1 MLRFLLLLGCIS
13 LSYAQSPGSFSQSKK
28 IAAQLFQKHPQTI
41 YCQCSYEDKEVNL
54 SSCGMQA
61 ADSIKRAHRIEW
73 EHIMAAEH
81 FGQQFAC
88 WRELLCEDKH
98 GKPYKGRRCCEK
110 IDEQFRHVEAELYN
124 LWPEVGVVNQARSNY
139 RFSVLPEQPDYLG
152 CTMKIDKKLRRAE
165 PPDSAKGVVAR
176 AYLFMAEHYGLSLSS
191 SQRQLFL
198 VWNKTFSPSSWEKQW
213 ALHVAAIEGY
223 ENPYIINWQENASLR
238 MASR

>member
-1 MLRFLLLLGCIS
+1 MFRFLFLVCFIS

-28 IAAQLFQKHPQTI
+28 IAAQLFQQHPQTI

-54 SSCGMQA
+54 ASCSMQT

-88 WRELLCEDKH
+88 WRKPLCADNQ
-98 GKPYKGRRCCEK
+98 GRPYKGRRCCEK
-110 IDEQFRHVEAELYN
+110 IDAQFRHVESELYN

-139 RFSVLPEQPDYLG
+139 RFGMLPAAPDYLG
-152 CTMKIDKKLRRAE
+152 CAMKIDPKLRRAE

-176 AYLFMAEHYGLSLSS
+176 AYLFMAEHYELSLSA
-191 SQRQLFL
+191 SQRQLFTA
-198 VWNKTFSPSSWEKQW
+198 WNKAFAPSSWEKQW
-213 ALHVAAIEGY
+213 ALHVASIEGY
-223 ENPYIINWQENASLR
+223 ENHYINHWQENI
-238 MASR
+238 

>member
-1 MLRFLLLLGCIS
+1 MFRFLFLVCFIS
-13 LSYAQSPGSFSQSKK
+13 LSCAQSPSSFSQSKK
-28 IAAQLFQKHPQTI
+28 IAARLFQQHPQTI

-54 SSCGMQA
+54 ASCSMQA

-88 WRELLCEDKH
+88 WREPICEDNQ

-110 IDEQFRHVEAELYN
+110 VDERFRHVESELYN
-124 LWPEVGVVNQARSNY
+124 LWPEVGLVNQARSNY
-139 RFSVLPEQPDYLG
+139 RFGVLPKQTDYLG
-152 CTMKIDKKLRRAE
+152 CAMKIDQKLRRAE

-176 AYLFMAEHYGLSLSS
+176 AYLFMAEHYGLSLSP
-191 SQRQLFL
+191 SQNQLFMA
-198 VWNKTFSPSSWEKQW
+198 WNQKFAPSPWEKEW
-213 ALHVAAIEGY
+213 ALHVASIEGY
-223 ENPYIINWQENASLR
+223 DNPYITDWQERAQR